1 VDAADVD
8 AIAKTVTRA
17 LAVYGTPAFTE
28 MIQNC
33 MAQDLSWKVSEGRTI
48 LVVLL

>member
-1 VDAADVD
+1 MD
-8 AIAKTVTRA
+8 AIAKTVKRA

-28 MIQNC
+28 IIKNC

-48 LVVLL
+48 SCDEI